1 MLIHSNYLH
10 IMEIAELL
18 KYKHVIRRP
27 TIVEYSYPKTIL
39 LLIRIRI
46 NQHTP
51 PFSSKQID
59 VKS

>member
-1 MLIHSNYLH
+1 
-10 IMEIAELL
+10 MEIAELL
-18 KYKHVIRRP
+18 KYKHAIRRP

-39 LLIRIRI
+39 LLIQIRI